1 MKDDLEKQ
9 AQKRDKLAKVFPS
22 APPSGKFIP
31 PPEKPSL
38 TEVIPDPLPRKPPP
52 KYLSGDN
59 SEIPE
64 EVKNVKT
71 TRDLAFPSNDP
82 QQLPPLKRHKK
93 ADVSPTYAEEE
104 KQDVPM
110 HVPDD
115 EERFLVM
122 KRRELEKKRLL
133 KEEMELDRALMKP
146 ASEQMLEP
154 HPRKF
159 QEDKKPEKSWRY
171 DPLYMQQLNDVKK
184 KMLMDA
190 IFGPKV

>member
-1 MKDDLEKQ
+1 MKEDLEKQ

-31 PPEKPSL
+31 PPEKPAL
-38 TEVIPDPLPRKPPP
+38 TEVIPDPLPQKPPP
-52 KYLSGDN
+52 KYLSGDT

-64 EVKNVKT
+64 ELKNVKT
-71 TRDLAFPSNDP
+71 TKDIAFPANDP
-82 QQLPPLKRHKK
+82 EQLPPLKRQKK
-93 ADVSPTYAEEE
+93 TEESPVPVQEA
-104 KQDVPM
+104 KQDVPV

-115 EERFLVM
+115 EEKFLMM

-133 KEEMELDRALMKP
+133 KEEMELDRALMRP
-146 ASEQMLEP
+146 ASEQMQEP
-154 HPRKF
+154 RPRKF

-190 IFGPKV
+190 IFGPKL